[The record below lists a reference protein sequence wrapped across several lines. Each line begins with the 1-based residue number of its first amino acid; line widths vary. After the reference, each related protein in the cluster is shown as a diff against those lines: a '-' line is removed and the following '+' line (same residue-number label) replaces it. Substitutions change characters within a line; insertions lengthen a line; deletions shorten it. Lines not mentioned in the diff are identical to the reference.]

1 MMSEPTEP
9 MKAMPPKRRTPR
21 YAADGQLV
29 RRAGGKRKVDDTFED
44 LLDAFTTHLKEV
56 RCLSF
61 GTQDSYAKSA
71 RTYYR
76 WLVATEP
83 AVVLTEASSATIRAY
98 LTFRRDQK
106 ISPGTIATY
115 LYALK
120 SFYDFLFLDDPDR
133 SNPAKGVKGPK
144 VIEAPIDPL
153 TEDEV
158 RLLLT
163 ITQHHEHSDDLRRWV
178 GYVALTLLAGT
189 GVRNAELRDLQTHNI
204 DLARHQL
211 KVIGKGSKVRIIPF
225 GPGTAQVLATYLK
238 ELRPRLAP
246 SAYFIVNPLS
256 LRNGPNWGR
265 MGEKSLVDLLK
276 VLLTEADIS
285 GKANP
290 HRFRHSY
297 ATLTTSKTGNVE
309 LTRQLMGH
317 SDISTTIR
325 YIHTAMKDRHDA
337 ADGVDL
343 VPVSD
348 VTDPIEPLTPETPAP
363 PDQGTLPVP
372 PTATDGEK
380 LPGDNLPGDNVPV
393 GEPLGEN
400 LRGDNLLGESPPRE
414 APAGTPGHNPP
425 GEQNPPVEPSAPA
438 HPTAPASLIARDFH
452 GPDTVADREGG
463 PHPGDLRGGA
473 EAILADAVEVARHLP
488 PQLLGHL
495 DSECIVEVALAS
507 LITTGLQSEVLLPTA
522 ALVLARSKRLPVQL
536 GPLLNAYGT
545 DVTDAL
551 LQVRRTLEL
560 LSGLDP
566 AGSQPGS
573 CR

>member
-1 MMSEPTEP
+1 M
-9 MKAMPPKRRTPR
+9 
-21 YAADGQLV
+21 
-29 RRAGGKRKVDDTFED
+29 DDTFED

-61 GTQDSYAKSA
+61 GTQDSYTKSA

-83 AVVLTEASSATIRAY
+83 AAVLTEASPATIRAY
-98 LTFRRDQK
+98 VTFKRAQK

-115 LYALK
+115 LQALK
-120 SFYDFLFLDDPDR
+120 RFYEFLFLDDPDR
-133 SNPAKGVKGPK
+133 PNPTKGVRGPK

-163 ITQHHEHSDDLRRWV
+163 ITQHHEHSDDLPRWV
-178 GYVALTLLAGT
+178 GYVALTILAGT
-189 GVRNAELRDLQTHNI
+189 GVRNAELRDLLTDNI
-204 DLARHQL
+204 DLTRRQL

-225 GPGTAQVLATYLK
+225 GPATAQVLATYL
-238 ELRPRLAP
+238 EGLRPRLAP

-276 VLLTEADIS
+276 VLLTEAEIS

-317 SDISTTIR
+317 SDITTTSR

-348 VTDPIEPLTPETPAP
+348 VTDPIEPNGPEMPSPSEPLDLPVTTATASPENLPEKGPRVGLVPFEHPAP
-363 PDQGTLPVP
+363 SQ
-372 PTATDGEK
+372 A
-380 LPGDNLPGDNVPV
+380 
-393 GEPLGEN
+393 
-400 LRGDNLLGESPPRE
+400 LL
-414 APAGTPGHNPP
+414 
-425 GEQNPPVEPSAPA
+425 
-438 HPTAPASLIARDFH
+438 ARDCSQDAH
-452 GPDTVADREGG
+452 VGRPQGG
-463 PHPGDLRGGA
+463 PHREDLRGA
-473 EAILADAVEVARHLP
+473 TEDILADAVGIARHLP
-488 PQLLGHL
+488 PQLLVHL
-495 DSECIVEVALAS
+495 NSERLVEVALGS
-507 LITTGLQSEVLLPTA
+507 LITTGLNTEVFLAAAGAVLSWAHGLP
-522 ALVLARSKRLPVQL
+522 LPL
-536 GPLLNAYGT
+536 NPLLATYGT
-545 DVTDAL
+545 DVADAL

-566 AGSQPGS
+566 SAP
-573 CR
+573 